1 MLRPLHPLSVFL
13 LFTTLTLSA
22 CSGSSNS
29 TQYPP
34 LATSSSIAPTT
45 TTTPRVPF
53 VDAKSYFDQL
63 ADATKACLEGKG
75 YTVTV
80 RKDGNQ
86 QEPVTDQ
93 LSAWRVVSVVAS
105 RASEEVTLYV
115 RSAER
120 TPQEKVDLAVEQA
133 GLKSTISSIYES
145 ASAMVMDICRS
156 LSNTSILTPTEFL
169 SGQSS
174 NPQHLEVFKIGIP
187 LLCPEHQKALQNVI
201 EGKVPF
207 RSGTY
212 EVGTEKGQVRPGTY
226 RTTGSVDDCYW
237 ERTRDDG
244 EIIDNN
250 FATHAKLITV
260 TIGPADGSFTS
271 ERCGSWELVE

>member
-1 MLRPLHPLSVFL
+1 MLRPLHTLPILL

-22 CSGSSNS
+22 CSESSSS
-29 TQYPP
+29 TQSSPP
-34 LATSSSIAPTT
+34 ATSSSITT
-45 TTTPRVPF
+45 TTTPPRAPF
-53 VDAKSYFDQL
+53 VDTKSYFDQL
-63 ADATKACLEGKG
+63 ADATKTSLEGKG

-80 RKDGNQ
+80 RKDGTQ
-86 QEPVTDQ
+86 QEPVVDQ

-105 RASEEVTLYV
+105 RTSAEATLYV

-145 ASAMVMDICRS
+145 PSAMVTDICRS

-174 NPQHLEVFKIGIP
+174 DPQHLEVFKIGIP
-187 LLCPEHQKALQNVI
+187 LLCPEHQKALQNVV
-201 EGKVPF
+201 EGKVPL

-212 EVGTEKGQVRPGTY
+212 EVGTEKGQVKPGTY

-250 FATHAKLITV
+250 FATHAKSITV
-260 TIGPADGSFTS
+260 TISPTDGSFTS